1 MDGIIMGYNKG
12 NHAHLAWR
20 PTMTL
25 EQIIK
30 ELEKA
35 IAYSR
40 NQYDIGLFSA
50 KEYMESIASIV
61 KHSQGESADLKDTY
75 ES

>member
-1 MDGIIMGYNKG
+1 
-12 NHAHLAWR
+12 
-20 PTMTL
+20 MTL